1 MNAVLIGSTLVFG
14 WGGNPK
20 KVFRMGEP
28 RKLFRIEETNA
39 ARLQPRVEPVRDGSH
54 LADIMRE
61 LRELR
66 ATLAGSAPPRAT
78 SAASSGE
85 AGRLRS
91 ELNLIAGAI
100 RGGNAAHG
108 PYADAAAAFG
118 SADNRTM
125 PRIAHELNAVVE
137 GSERAT
143 QKILT
148 AAEEIDVTA
157 NNLSAALDGR
167 IEQGLAQDIQDLV
180 IKIFEACNFQDLIGQ
195 RVAKVLATLDF
206 VEDHIA
212 RVLEEIKTA
221 SAGPRR
227 DGATALYGPRLDGD
241 VGHASQDD
249 VDAMFGT
256 RRMASGE

>member
-1 MNAVLIGSTLVFG
+1 MA
-14 WGGNPK
+14 
-20 KVFRMGEP
+20 EP
-28 RKLFRIEETNA
+28 RKLFRIEQTNA
-39 ARLQPRVEPVRDGSH
+39 ARLQPNVEPATAGSH
-54 LADIMRE
+54 LAEIMRE
-61 LRELR
+61 LRALR
-66 ATLAGSAPPRAT
+66 AALTAAAPPPAT
-78 SAASSGE
+78 GAAASRNAS
-85 AGRLRS
+85 RLSS

-100 RGGNAAHG
+100 RGGNGAAG
-108 PYADAAAAFG
+108 REANAADGFG
-118 SADNRTM
+118 SAAGKTM

-143 QKILT
+143 QKILA

-167 IEQGLAQDIQDLV
+167 IEQGLAQDSQDLV

-221 SAGPRR
+221 SAGTRR
-227 DGATALYGPRLDGD
+227 SGANALHGPRLDGD
-241 VGHASQDD
+241 PGHASQDD

-256 RRMASGE
+256 RRMASGK

>member
-1 MNAVLIGSTLVFG
+1 MAQ
-14 WGGNPK
+14 
-20 KVFRMGEP
+20 P
-28 RKLFRIEETNA
+28 RKVFRIEETNA
-39 ARLQPRVEPVRDGSH
+39 AKLQPRGEAARSAPHD
-54 LADIMRE
+54 AEIMRE

-66 ATLAGSAPPRAT
+66 AAL
-78 SAASSGE
+78 AASASLLPGGT
-85 AGRLRS
+85 AAPRDANRLSS

-100 RGGNAAHG
+100 RGGSGPNRSEANAAVSSG
-108 PYADAAAAFG
+108 GTAGKA
-118 SADNRTM
+118 M

-143 QKILT
+143 QRILT

-180 IKIFEACNFQDLIGQ
+180 IQIFEACNFQDLIGQ

-206 VEDHIA
+206 VENHIA

-221 SAGPRR
+221 SAGTRR
-227 DGATALYGPRLDGD
+227 GPNALYGPRLDGD
-241 VGHASQDD
+241 PGHASQDE
-249 VDAMFGT
+249 VDAMFGN
-256 RRMASGE
+256 RRMAGGE

>member
-1 MNAVLIGSTLVFG
+1 MAQ
-14 WGGNPK
+14 
-20 KVFRMGEP
+20 P
-28 RKLFRIEETNA
+28 RKVFRIEETNA
-39 ARLQPRVEPVRDGSH
+39 VKLQPRGETVRGGPHD
-54 LADIMRE
+54 AEIMRE

-66 ATLAGSAPPRAT
+66 AAL
-78 SAASSGE
+78 AASASLFP
-85 AGRLRS
+85 AGTAAPRDASRLSS

-100 RGGNAAHG
+100 RGGSGPDRSQTNAAVSPG
-108 PYADAAAAFG
+108 GAAGKA
-118 SADNRTM
+118 M

-137 GSERAT
+137 GSEHAT

-180 IKIFEACNFQDLIGQ
+180 IQIFEACNFQDLIGQ

-206 VEDHIA
+206 VENHIA

-221 SAGPRR
+221 SAGTRR
-227 DGATALYGPRLDGD
+227 CGANALYGPRLDGD
-241 VGHASQDD
+241 TGHASQDE
-249 VDAMFGT
+249 VDAMFGN
-256 RRMASGE
+256 RRMAGGE

>member
-1 MNAVLIGSTLVFG
+1 MA
-14 WGGNPK
+14 
-20 KVFRMGEP
+20 EP
-28 RKLFRIEETNA
+28 RKVFRIEETSA
-39 ARLQPRVEPVRDGSH
+39 ARPQPNGETGRGGLHDAE
-54 LADIMRE
+54 IMRE

-66 ATLAGSAPPRAT
+66 AALAASAPLISAST
-78 SAASSGE
+78 AASGDTS
-85 AGRLRS
+85 RLSS

-100 RGGNAAHG
+100 RGGTGASGRLAS
-108 PYADAAAAFG
+108 AAAG
-118 SADNRTM
+118 SGGAASKAV

-137 GSERAT
+137 GTERAT
-143 QKILT
+143 QIILT

-195 RVAKVLATLDF
+195 RVAKVLATPNF
-206 VEDHIA
+206 VEDHIV

-221 SAGPRR
+221 SAGGRR
-227 DGATALYGPRLDGD
+227 SGANALYGPRLDGD
-241 VGHASQDD
+241 PGHASQDD

>member
-1 MNAVLIGSTLVFG
+1 MA
-14 WGGNPK
+14 
-20 KVFRMGEP
+20 EP

-39 ARLQPRVEPVRDGSH
+39 ARLQPSVEPARDGSH
-54 LADIMRE
+54 LAEIMRE

-66 ATLAGSAPPRAT
+66 AAL
-78 SAASSGE
+78 AASALPLPTGAAASGE
-85 AGRLRS
+85 AGRLSS
-91 ELNLIAGAI
+91 ELSLIAGAI
-100 RGGNAAHG
+100 RGGNGANAREANAAV
-108 PYADAAAAFG
+108 DFDSAAG
-118 SADNRTM
+118 RTM

-221 SAGPRR
+221 SAGTRR
-227 DGATALYGPRLDGD
+227 NGATALFGPRLDGD
-241 VGHASQDD
+241 PGHASQDD

-256 RRMASGE
+256 RRLASGE

>member
-1 MNAVLIGSTLVFG
+1 MA
-14 WGGNPK
+14 
-20 KVFRMGEP
+20 EP
-28 RKLFRIEETNA
+28 RKVFRIEEMTA
-39 ARLQPRVEPVRDGSH
+39 ARLRPSVETVERGPHD
-54 LADIMRE
+54 ADIMRE

-66 ATLAGSAPPRAT
+66 AALAASVALRAT
-78 SAASSGE
+78 SAAASSD
-85 AGRLRS
+85 ASRLSS

-100 RGGNAAHG
+100 RGGNGAAHRAQ
-108 PYADAAAAFG
+108 PREADAAADTGGAA
-118 SADNRTM
+118 SKAM
-125 PRIAHELNAVVE
+125 PRIAHELNAIVE

-221 SAGPRR
+221 SAGARR
-227 DGATALYGPRLDGD
+227 CGGNALYGPRLDGD
-241 VGHASQDD
+241 PGHASQDE
-249 VDAMFGT
+249 VDAMFGN
-256 RRMASGE
+256 RRAASGE